1 MRLKDEKIERV
12 TEELRKFRTAANLL
26 RKRKNK
32 HPVKRKKGNEN
43 VSDFVSD
50 MSNKKGLHNV

>member
-26 RKRKNK
+26 RKKEEQASGK
-32 HPVKRKKGNEN
+32 AEKGE
-43 VSDFVSD
+43 
-50 MSNKKGLHNV
+50 